1 MKIALF
7 NELIKDAISP
17 QCSQFV
23 IVALTRG
30 GMVHTNKLL
39 WEFLIQK
46 KEWIRARDE
55 NIVKQ
60 KEQATADRL
69 KKLQKSAQ
77 EQIDD
82 RVDERIAGKMDST
95 VVATVQN
102 ILVDNL
108 NSNAFKNTGPRQHKK
123 KHGSKPG
130 DKKHKSGQS
139 NLSTLQT
146 KPSISVTTN
155 TPQSAPMAMMNTILP
170 TQLVQP
176 VLQGATNQEQNFQF
190 VT

>member
-1 MKIALF
+1 MIKKDYLVFMNITLF

-60 KEQATADRL
+60 KEQADADRL

-82 RVDERIAGKMDST
+82 RVDERIA
-95 VVATVQN
+95 N
-102 ILVDNL
+102 
-108 NSNAFKNTGPRQHKK
+108 KNG
-123 KHGSKPG
+123 
-130 DKKHKSGQS
+130 
-139 NLSTLQT
+139 
-146 KPSISVTTN
+146 
-155 TPQSAPMAMMNTILP
+155 
-170 TQLVQP
+170 
-176 VLQGATNQEQNFQF
+176 
-190 VT
+190 